1 MRKIWIGIL
10 VVLATVAPTAFTPTA
25 NAGIQTLSFCGLSF
39 NRDIPLNMSAFTYEQ
54 KFALGYEKQNRNQTT
69 ASNVQYPNAY
79 GGVVLSPHT
88 ALLGTSDTNGG
99 LEVFYNT
106 VYLPGGDLLIFM
118 GKRGTGGKFTYFTN
132 PAWNLPDFT
141 EAQGSSPYLHVAVVR
156 DAENRLTVFFN
167 GLGPTKVA
175 QRVGEGGWTFTDGNY
190 MTDPNV
196 YTTVGQVGY
205 SATFKTVDVNPKQYI
220 SNIRLVTGSNL
231 YDPLATSITVPSTAD
246 LRLNAPTGT
255 TELLMNSTSPSGV
268 VANSAN
274 SNSTAASFTN
284 FVTGG
289 TATAAQIAAG
299 THCDIANPSAG
310 YVGGEGVYNVYFE
323 DGSVTKTSGDFPSR
337 TYYDAFASPLVPVT
351 VPTAGTLLKTGYA
364 FAGWNTQSDG
374 NGVTYR
380 PGDSFTPTGNSTLYT
395 KWVAAYT
402 VTFANGGGT
411 GTSPTQPALAA
422 GGTFTLPAN
431 PFTKANSI
439 FTGWN
444 DGSSTYAAGA
454 TYTMGS
460 ANKTLTATWT
470 TGYTATFN
478 SNSATSGS
486 VPSPQQYASPGG
498 PALTIASNTGN
509 LQRTGYTFAGW
520 ATAANGTGTTY
531 TEGQTEVTLSASVTL
546 FAKWTAN
553 IYTATYNSNSA
564 TSGTVPSSQS
574 YTTGGAAL
582 TISTNSGTLERT
594 GYSFVGWATAANGT
608 GTTYTVSQ
616 AGVTLTEDTT
626 LYAKWTAASNVVTY
640 NSQLGTTVSNGSFV
654 TGSTLTLPA
663 APSRLGY
670 TFAGW
675 FAAATGGTALVSGYT
690 PTETSAITLYAQW
703 TGNTYTVTYNLNS
716 ATSGTVPSPQSY
728 VSGTT
733 ALTISTNSGSLERT
747 GYSFVGWA
755 TAANGTGTTYTEG
768 QIGVTVTADTT
779 LYAKWSAGSNVV
791 IYDSQ
796 GGSAVSNGSFVTG
809 STLTLPAAPSRLG
822 YTFAGWFRDAT
833 GGSALVSGYY
843 PTETASFTRYAQW
856 TGNTYTVTYNLNSA
870 TSGSLPSPQSYV
882 SGNTALT
889 ISTNSGTLNRT
900 GYSFAGWATA
910 ANGTGTTYTEGQTG
924 VTITVDTPLYAKWTA
939 NIYTVTYNMNSAT
952 SGTAPL
958 TQNYTS
964 GGSTLTIYTN
974 SGTLDRTGYI
984 FAGWNTSADGTGT
997 SYTVSQTGVVVTAN
1011 TILYAKWTAKTAR
1024 TLSFSATSLNKTYG
1038 ETVTVAASFSTG
1050 VGTITYSH
1058 GSSTACTINSSTGLV
1073 TVTHGVGTCVISASS
1088 AEDSSYTSS
1097 ATSTAVTITVAY
1109 RLPNTPILGSITSV
1123 DGVLKVPFTQSDSA
1137 GNGITNYK
1145 YSLDGINFISVGGT
1159 ISPLSI
1165 SGLTPGTYSLQI
1177 VAVNSIGESTPT
1189 TAVTVVVIQ
1198 GPSKSGGGGGG
1209 GGGNAPATASEIAVA
1224 SKPLIDKALA
1234 DKTLADK
1241 ALSDKT
1247 SADRALAE
1255 KVAEFQ
1261 NICSVAPGATALIP
1275 KSSTMKI
1282 YSQLCFVSGSRKLV
1296 GKDLIVVQN
1305 LIAQLKY
1312 GKINAITLSSYADE
1326 KSGVDFKAIAKT
1338 RANVVAAM
1346 IRRSLPNIRISYRL
1360 YGSSTIKDALSSGRI
1375 VVTA

>member
-10 VVLATVAPTAFTPTA
+10 MVLATFTAMTPTA
-25 NAGIQTLSFCGLSF
+25 NAGMQTLSLCGIYF
-39 NRDIPLNMSAFTYEQ
+39 NRNIPLNMSAFTYEQ
-54 KFALGYEKQNRNQTT
+54 KFALTYDKQYRNYTSG
-69 ASNVQYPNAY
+69 SNVQFPNAY
-79 GGVVLSPHT
+79 GGVLLSPHT
-88 ALLGTSDTNGG
+88 TLLGTSDTSGG
-99 LEVFYNT
+99 LEIYYNT
-106 VYLPGGDLLIFM
+106 IYLPNGQLLIFM
-118 GKRGTGGKFTYFTN
+118 GKRSGKFSYFTN

-141 EAQGSSPYLHVAVVR
+141 EAQGSSPYLHIAVVR
-156 DAENRLTVFFN
+156 DTSNRLTVFFE
-167 GLGPTKVA
+167 GVGPTEVY
-175 QRVGEGGWTFTDGNY
+175 QQTGEGGFVGTAGNY
-190 MTDPNV
+190 LTDPNV
-196 YTTVGQVGY
+196 YTSVDRVGY
-205 SATFKTVDVNPKQYI
+205 SSTFTSDINPKQYI
-220 SNIRLVTGSNL
+220 SNVRLVTGSAL
-231 YDPLATSITVPSTAD
+231 YDPLATSITVPSITD
-246 LRLNAPTGT
+246 LRLHAPTGT
-255 TELLMNSTSPSGV
+255 TELLLNSTSPAGV
-268 VANSAN
+268 VANSSS
-274 SNSTAASFTN
+274 SNSTAAAFYN
-284 FVTGG
+284 FSSGS
-289 TATAAQIAAG
+289 AAQIAAG
-299 THCDIANPSAG
+299 QACDLGNPASN
-310 YVGGEGVYNVYFE
+310 YVGGEGVYNVYYD
-323 DGSVTKTSGDFPSR
+323 DGSVIKTSGTLPTR
-337 TYYDAFASPLVPVT
+337 TYYDGTAVPVVPII
-351 VPTAGTLLKTGYA
+351 VPTVGTLVKTGYA
-364 FAGWNTQSDG
+364 FVGWNTRADG
-374 NGVTYR
+374 TGTAYA
-380 PGDSFTPTGNSTLYT
+380 PGSSYTPTANSTLYT
-395 KWVAAYT
+395 KWEAAYT

-411 GTSPTQPALAA
+411 GTLPTQSALAT

-431 PFTKANSI
+431 PFTKSNSI

-444 DGSSTYAAGA
+444 DGSSIYAAGA

-470 TGYTATFN
+470 AGYTATFN
-478 SNSATSGS
+478 SNSATSGT
-486 VPSPQQYASPGG
+486 VPASQSYTVGG
-498 PALTIASNTGN
+498 DTLTISANTGN
-509 LQRTGYTFAGW
+509 LLRTGYTFAGW
-520 ATAANGTGTTY
+520 ATTANGTGTTY
-531 TEGQTEVTLSASVTL
+531 TEGQTGVTLSAGITL
-546 FAKWTAN
+546 YAKWTAN
-553 IYTATYNSNSA
+553 NYTVTYNSNSA
-564 TSGTVPSSQS
+564 TSGTIPSSQS
-574 YTTGGAAL
+574 YTTAGATL
-582 TISTNSGTLERT
+582 TISINSGTLERT

-616 AGVTLTEDTT
+616 AGVTLTADTT

-640 NSQLGTTVSNGSFV
+640 NSQLGTAVSNGSFV

-663 APSRLGY
+663 APSRTGY

-675 FAAATGGTALVSGYT
+675 FAATTGGTALVTGYS

-703 TGNTYTVTYNLNS
+703 TGNSYTVTYNLNS
-716 ATSGTVPSPQSY
+716 ATSGAVPSAQSY
-728 VSGTT
+728 TSGGST
-733 ALTISTNSGSLERT
+733 LTISTNSGTLERA

-755 TAANGTGTTYTEG
+755 TAANGTGTTYTGG
-768 QIGVTVTADTT
+768 QTGVTVTADTT
-779 LYAKWSAGSNVV
+779 LYAQWTAGSNVV
-791 IYDSQ
+791 TYDSQ

-809 STLTLPAAPSRLG
+809 STLTLPAAPSRIG
-822 YTFAGWFRDAT
+822 YTFAGWFRNAT

-870 TSGSLPSPQSYV
+870 TSGSVPSPQSYV
-882 SGNTALT
+882 SGTTALT
-889 ISTNSGTLNRT
+889 ISTNSGTMVRT
-900 GYSFAGWATA
+900 GYTFASWNTA

-924 VTITVDTPLYAKWTA
+924 VTVTANTTLYAQWTA
-939 NIYTVTYNMNSAT
+939 NTYTVTYNLNSAT
-952 SGTAPL
+952 SGTIPL
-958 TQNYTS
+958 AQSYTS
-964 GGSTLTIYTN
+964 GGSTLTILTN

-984 FAGWNTSADGTGT
+984 FAGWNTAADGTGT

-1011 TILYAKWTAKTAR
+1011 TILHAKWTAKTAR
-1024 TLSFSATSLNKTYG
+1024 TLGFSTTSLNKTYG

-1050 VGTITYSH
+1050 VGTITYSR
-1058 GSSTACTINSSTGLV
+1058 GSSTACTIDSSTGLV
-1073 TVTHGVGTCVISASS
+1073 TITHGVGTCVISASS

-1109 RLPNTPILGSITSV
+1109 RLPNTPTLGSITSV

-1159 ISPLSI
+1159 TSPLSI
-1165 SGLTPGTYSLQI
+1165 SGLTPGSYSLQI

-1189 TAVTVVVIQ
+1189 APVTVVVVQ
-1198 GPSKSGGGGGG
+1198 GPTITSGGGGGG
-1209 GGGNAPATASEIAVA
+1209 GGGVVYVPATATEIAVA
-1224 SKPLIDKALA
+1224 SKPVIDRALA

-1241 ALSDKT
+1241 ALADKT

-1312 GKINAITLSSYADE
+1312 GNINAITLSSYADE

-1360 YGSSTIKDALSSGRI
+1360 YGSSTKKDALSSGRI